1 MQYFLDFRSVE
12 PLLVPTIF
20 ENMLEIKSKLS
31 GNIVGHVYRKNK
43 NMSGYHDF
51 STTDKDS

>member
-1 MQYFLDFRSVE
+1 MQFFLDFRSVE
-12 PLLVPTIF
+12 PLSVPIIF